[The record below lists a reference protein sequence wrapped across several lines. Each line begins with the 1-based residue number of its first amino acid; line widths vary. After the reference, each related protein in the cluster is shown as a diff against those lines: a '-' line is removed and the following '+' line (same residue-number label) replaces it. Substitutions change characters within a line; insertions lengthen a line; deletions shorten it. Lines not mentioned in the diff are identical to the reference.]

1 MEKISKTDLTDMIR
15 HWLATPPNGY
25 LGSGYG
31 ADLKAFLQAPMSA
44 GIADSLLAK
53 MRVDIPLVAALP
65 TSSLNIYAVDDGPD
79 KRTIYIDVAGELI
92 PLGSTQ

>member
-1 MEKISKTDLTDMIR
+1 MANISKNDLVDMIR

-25 LGSGYG
+25 LGSSYG
-31 ADLKAFLQAPMSA
+31 ADLKALLQNPLST
-44 GIADSLLAK
+44 GVADSLLAK

-65 TSSLNIYAVDDGPD
+65 SSALNIYAVAEGPD
-79 KRTIYIDVAGELI
+79 KLTIQIDVAGELI

>member
-1 MEKISKTDLTDMIR
+1 MANISKNDLVDMIR

-31 ADLKAFLQAPMSA
+31 CDLNALLQSPMTS

-53 MRVDIPLVAALP
+53 MRVDIPLVATLP
-65 TSSLNIYAVDDGPD
+65 SSSLNIYAVDAGPD
-79 KRTIYIDVAGELI
+79 KRTIYIDVAGEMI

>member
-1 MEKISKTDLTDMIR
+1 MDTISKNDLVGMIQ

-31 ADLKAFLQAPMSA
+31 ADLKALLQSPMTT

-65 TSSLNIYAVDDGPD
+65 SSSLNIYAVDDGPD
-79 KRTIYIDVAGELI
+79 KRTIYIDVAGEMI
-92 PLGSTQ
+92 PLGSS